1 MPKTKPK
8 NQHVIP
14 YQDKWAVRGEGN
26 ERLRSVHNTQSEA
39 INIAREIAR
48 NQRSDVIIHRA
59 DGRIRERDSYG
70 GEPLPARS
78 PRKVLFPSTT
88 SVSDKER
95 IRVVVKKVL
104 SEPQSHYT
112 KRLHV
117 VPHSGNWAVRSEGNT
132 RVTSIHDTQSQAIQ
146 AARNIANKRRSDV
159 FIYKR
164 DGSIREKDSYFGDAS
179 PSPDRKQ

>member
-1 MPKTKPK
+1 MPKTKSK

-26 ERLRSVHNTQSEA
+26 ERLTSVQNTQSEA

-48 NQRSDVIIHRA
+48 NQRSDVIIHRT

-70 GEPLPARS
+70 GEPLPPRS
-78 PRKVLFPSTT
+78 PRRVLFPSTP

-95 IRVVVKKVL
+95 IRVVVNEVL
-104 SEPQSHYT
+104 CEPRSRIA

-132 RVTSIHDTQSQAIQ
+132 RVTSVHDTQSQAIQ
-146 AARNIANKRRSDV
+146 AAKNIANKRRSDV

-164 DGSIREKDSYFGDAS
+164 DGSIRERDSYFGDAS
-179 PSPDRKQ
+179 LPRDRKE